1 MTKPLFNKIEKL
13 LLIAILILGSATASI
28 AQLPTDIDPG
38 QEVNPPSL
46 WQNPKYIV
54 PIAVIVV
61 FLVGFGWW
69 RRSKR
74 N

>member
-1 MTKPLFNKIEKL
+1 MKSIFNKFEKL
-13 LLIAILILGSATASI
+13 LLIAILFLGSAAASI
-28 AQLPTDIDPG
+28 AQLPTDIDLG

-46 WQNPKYIV
+46 WQNPRYII